1 MTLIITLVVLGGLLI
16 SSSEGQNTHAN
27 VSLQQAQDRVATAEM
42 NLQNVKQGISERN
55 AFLTQKEFDVK
66 KKDEQIQNLEKKS
79 GNLFQAKID
88 QLNEEIRAGK
98 SEIDKGRQGV
108 YDLLQEE
115 KKYEADLA
123 KARKDLEAAKTK

>member
-1 MTLIITLVVLGGLLI
+1 VTLIITLVVLGGLLI

-115 KKYEADLA
+115 KK
-123 KARKDLEAAKTK
+123 